1 MKISVALFLSLFL
14 SSVSVYAKEI
24 KVFVSIE
31 PQKFFVQSIAGENV
45 EVYTMVKPGASPA
58 TYEPTPKQMAL
69 LSESSL
75 FFSIGVPFEKNFLPK
90 LKQVVK
96 GIRIIDTSSG
106 IPLRK
111 MDSSFLSENKD
122 MMKTHDDHGHSGGE
136 GFDPHIWLNPGF
148 VEIQAAT
155 IADALIKIDPDK
167 KEIYTKNKEEFI
179 TKLKALDNELK
190 NILAPVKGKTFM
202 VFHPAWGYFA
212 DAYGLK
218 QFSVEVE
225 GKEPKARQLARIIER
240 AEKEDIRAV
249 FVQSQ
254 FSRRL
259 AEKIADS
266 IGGKVISVN
275 PLAYNYFQNMK
286 AVAEKVSEALRG
298 QK

>member
-1 MKISVALFLSLFL
+1 MKISVALFVSIFLSLMVL
-14 SSVSVYAKEI
+14 QAKQI

-31 PQKFFVQSIAGENV
+31 PQKFFVQTIAGKGV
-45 EVYTMVKPGASPA
+45 DVYTMVKPGASPA

-96 GIRIIDTSSG
+96 GIKVVNTSAG

-111 MDSSFLSENKD
+111 MDSSFLSEKSNLPAGRKQ
-122 MMKTHDDHGHSGGE
+122 HENNAGS
-136 GFDPHIWLNPGF
+136 DPHIWLNPEF
-148 VEIQAAT
+148 VEIQAEN
-155 IADALIKIDPDK
+155 IADALIKIDPENK
-167 KEIYTKNKEEFI
+167 KQYLKNKKDFI
-179 TKLKALDNELK
+179 ERLKELDSTIK
-190 NILAPVKGKTFM
+190 SILAPVKGKTFM

-240 AEKEDIRAV
+240 AEKEDIQAV

-259 AEKIADS
+259 AQKIADS
-266 IGGKVISVN
+266 INGKVVSVN
-275 PLAYNYFQNMK
+275 PLAYDYFKNMK
-286 AVAEKVSEALRG
+286 MVAEEVLKALRG

>member
-1 MKISVALFLSLFL
+1 MKISVALFVTISLSVMVLQ
-14 SSVSVYAKEI
+14 AKEV

-31 PQKFFVQSIAGENV
+31 PQKFFVQTIGGKDV

-75 FFSIGVPFEKNFLPK
+75 FFSIGVPFERNFLPK

-96 GIRIIDTSSG
+96 GIKVVDTSAG

-111 MDSSFLSENKD
+111 MDSSFSSEKSNLPVGGNHPENK
-122 MMKTHDDHGHSGGE
+122 GGY
-136 GFDPHIWLNPGF
+136 DPHIWLNPEY
-148 VEIQAAT
+148 VEIQAET
-155 IADALIKIDPDK
+155 IANALIKINPENKD
-167 KEIYTKNKEEFI
+167 IYLKNKKDFI
-179 TKLKALDNELK
+179 ERLKELDIEIK
-190 NILAPVKGKTFM
+190 SILAPVKGKTFM

-240 AEKEDIRAV
+240 AEKEDIRAI
-249 FVQSQ
+249 FIQSQ

-266 IGGKVISVN
+266 IGGKVVAVN
-275 PLAYNYFQNMK
+275 PLAYDYFKNMK
-286 AVAEKVSEALRG
+286 IVAEAVLKALRG